1 MPLPHILLHP
11 AVDVQISEASAVA
24 AIGVVAFRRFSSSS
38 GSEDR
43 TLGLRNR
50 SERLRVPAS
59 DHATMHA
66 LHATLSNTF

>member
-11 AVDVQISEASAVA
+11 AVDVQIDEASAVA
-24 AIGVVAFRRFSSSS
+24 AVGVVAFRRFSSSS